1 MEAEKSESISLQD
14 KDEETKA
21 WRVYTAY
28 LRPNPAKGW
37 SQTPA
42 YSIQGRPGCQEIS
55 SMLSAA
61 SRLTAA
67 LLVLVVRS
75 LQVARVL

>member
-14 KDEETKA
+14 KYEETKA

-42 YSIQGRPGCQEIS
+42 YSIQERPGYQEIS
-55 SMLSAA
+55 AMLSAA
-61 SRLTAA
+61 SWLTAA
-67 LLVLVVRS
+67 LF
-75 LQVARVL
+75 